1 MIGVLVV
8 THGQICQDLLRV
20 NERIVGK
27 STHMRALCVEWD
39 EDTIAVR
46 ERIREAVETLDTGS
60 GVLILTDM
68 FGGTPTNIAL
78 SFLDEKCVEIV
89 TGVNLPMLLKLSN
102 LPQEQSLR
110 EIAEA
115 ISEKGRQSIRI
126 ARNIF
131 DTL

>member
-8 THGQICQDLLRV
+8 THGQISQDLLRV

-27 STHMRALCVEWD
+27 STNMRALCVEWD
-39 EDTIAVR
+39 EDTRTVR
-46 ERIREAVETLDTGS
+46 ERIGEAVETLDTGS

-78 SFLDEKCVEIV
+78 SFLDERSVEIV

-102 LPQEQSLR
+102 LRQEQSLR